1 MPRGKTM
8 PDATARLE
16 VAGPQTRTREDMARD
31 ADRETPKLPT
41 QEPAGEGPV
50 ADAGQTRIKP
60 FLPMIRASEYLA
72 YKSRPHPGPAFPVLG
87 KRNPAGNPG
96 DAAAAVAVEAPRAA
110 IALTGPDFDG
120 ASAVD
125 GLAPPDTHG
134 AVGVQEFVETT
145 NSHIDIFDKGN
156 PANRIS
162 MPQAAF
168 FGYFNQTLF
177 DARAVYDSTWNRWVI
192 TSDAFPESDT
202 VQFFFVAVSTTP
214 SAAGPFFIYQ
224 LNITF
229 NSGDFWDFPQVGMDQ
244 DSIIVT
250 ANVFDAQGNS
260 AADMFAL
267 PKAAVYNGLGFGVP
281 VFTGLVGTLAPPIVL
296 DNNSSTFLVAAP
308 PSGSA
313 LQLYTLRDSS
323 RAGVNLSGPVPV
335 AVDPYTMPPPAPQPG
350 TNDPANLLD
359 TGDSRFAS
367 ASTQVGNSLW
377 QVHTINLVGFA
388 APRFYQIN
396 TATNSVDQ
404 SSFFF
409 ATGTSF
415 DFNASIAANR
425 DNDVFLNW
433 NTTDPPAGTNVQV
446 RFAGCDHTA
455 GPCFPGP
462 GTALFTS
469 GTFIT
474 GDFDSRFGLQR
485 WGDYSAVTVDPSN
498 TRQAWLVNEKI
509 DSAATWGSRI
519 GAIGF

>member
-1 MPRGKTM
+1 M

-16 VAGPQTRTREDMARD
+16 VAAPQIRTRDDMARD
-31 ADRETPKLPT
+31 AARPAPKLPT
-41 QEPAGEGPV
+41 KEPAGEGPV
-50 ADAGQTRIKP
+50 EDAGQTRIKP

-72 YKSRPHPGPAFPVLG
+72 YKSRPHPGPAFPGLG

-96 DAAAAVAVEAPRAA
+96 GAAAAVAVEAPRAA
-110 IALTGPDFDG
+110 IGLTGPDFDG

-134 AVGVQEFVETT
+134 AVGAQEFVETT
-145 NSHIDIFDKGN
+145 NTHVDIFDKGN

-162 MPQAAF
+162 TPQAAF

-177 DARAVYDSTWNRWVI
+177 DARAVYDSKWDRFILT
-192 TSDAFPESDT
+192 TDAFPESAD
-202 VQFFFVAVSTTP
+202 VQFFFIAVSTTP
-214 SAAGPFFIYQ
+214 SAAGPYFIYQ

-267 PKAAVYNGLGFGVP
+267 PKAAIYNGLGFAVP

-323 RAGVNLSGPVPV
+323 RAGINLSGPVPV
-335 AVDPYTMPPPAPQPG
+335 AVDPYTMPPPAPQPAPC
-350 TNDPANLLD
+350 TDPADNLD
-359 TGDSRFAS
+359 TGDSRFAN

-388 APRFYQIN
+388 APKFYQIN
-396 TATNSVDQ
+396 TATNSIDQ

-415 DFNASIAANR
+415 DFNASIAANI
-425 DNDVFLNW
+425 DNDVFLTW

-446 RFAGCDHTA
+446 RFAGCDHAA

-469 GTFIT
+469 PTCIT
-474 GDFDSRFGLQR
+474 GDFDPRFGLQR

-509 DSAATWGSRI
+509 DDAATWGSRI